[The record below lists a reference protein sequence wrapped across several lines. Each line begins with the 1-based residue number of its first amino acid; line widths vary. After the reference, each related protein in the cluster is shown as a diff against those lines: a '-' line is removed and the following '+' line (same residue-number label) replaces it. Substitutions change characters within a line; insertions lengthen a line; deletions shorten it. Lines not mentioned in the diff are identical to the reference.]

1 MWTCWGAPL
10 QFEDCQGE
18 RLHRMEHSG
27 LLQASQRHAWM
38 AGISHD
44 ALTCRRACSWL
55 TESHGRLCLCN
66 ACQDGAPT
74 PPPSARSSRKRH
86 NLADFRS
93 LLRLLCESL
102 HITYSELPYRSV
114 GVFRHDIRW
123 SNPLERAAAGEHHV
137 VRVLCETMREEG
149 FEYPHLAGG
158 PMSRCAGVVDPTRKV
173 VMRPVTRARQPSNP

>member
-1 MWTCWGAPL
+1 
-10 QFEDCQGE
+10 
-18 RLHRMEHSG
+18 
-27 LLQASQRHAWM
+27 M
-38 AGISHD
+38 AD
-44 ALTCRRACSWL
+44 FA
-55 TESHGRLCLCN
+55 CN

-137 VRVLCETMREEG
+137 VRVLCETMREEWLRISTSCG
-149 FEYPHLAGG
+149 RANVPVRWCRRPHSQGGDAPSYPCQTAEQSLSPSCILFVMAFHRSGRIMRAQSVIGKGSISCQVGSLEEPLPFAKHAVARDFE
-158 PMSRCAGVVDPTRKV
+158 RVD
-173 VMRPVTRARQPSNP
+173 